1 MKRCLLFVVL
11 FLVPAG
17 AFSAAPHPPRRA
29 AEFALPTPDGRTI
42 RLSEQGEKVVVL
54 EFLQTACPRCQETA
68 EMLQKIYEQKAGR
81 GLEIIG
87 ISHDRG
93 GMPAIQAFVEE
104 HKLTYPV
111 VLGDLD
117 IAVNYVGASPEHPSF
132 EVPLFIFIDRNGTV
146 AEKRT
151 LENLDDRD
159 FYLQLP
165 GSIEAVIERLLGPE
179 KKPARRRASSIPLPT
194 PAPRTRNPV
203 F

>member
-1 MKRCLLFVVL
+1 MKRCLLLLIL
-11 FLVPAG
+11 FLVPVG
-17 AFSAAPHPPRRA
+17 AFSAAPRKA

-42 RLSEQGEKVVVL
+42 RLSEQRNKVVVL
-54 EFLQTACPRCQETA
+54 EFLQTACPRCQETG
-68 EMLQKIYEQKAGR
+68 EMLQKIYTEKAAR

-87 ISHDRG
+87 ISHDPA
-93 GMPAIQAFVEE
+93 GMPAISKYVEE
-104 HKLTYPV
+104 YKLTYPV

-117 IAVNYVGASPEHPSF
+117 VAVSYTGASAEHPSF
-132 EVPLFIFIDRNGTV
+132 EVPLFIFIDRNGNV

-179 KKPARRRASSIPLPT
+179 KKPARRRTSSISRTT
-194 PAPRTRNPV
+194 PSPRTSDPV